1 MSALLPLIHYH
12 SREHRGDAFFFSG
25 GIMPPGH
32 ELRRARARIEEK
44 NEEEVV
50 GLARSRRG
58 FCFLVVV
65 SLTCAS
71 VTTRYSLPEVPLVHA
86 RQLVESLGIPSQ

>member
-58 FCFLVVV
+58 FCFFG
-65 SLTCAS
+65 CG
-71 VTTRYSLPEVPLVHA
+71 VPDLRLCDYAVFFT
-86 RQLVESLGIPSQ
+86 